1 MDPNNDF
8 LPQEYEVPSS
18 NGNYA
23 KLEKGENRFRI
34 LSKPIIGWLDW
45 KDKKPL
51 RFAFNAKPEKA
62 VDASKPIKHFWAFVV
77 WNYKLE
83 QIQVLEITQKGLQNG
98 IAALNKDPDW
108 GSPFKYDIKIDR
120 TGDDKNNTEYA
131 LKPVPHKEVSD
142 AVKEA
147 YLAKPCNLQ
156 KLFTGDDPFGDAP
169 QQQSQ
174 TSAPPPVVDKP
185 IETAAPVV
193 VADPNAKPKDLPF

>member
-1 MDPNNDF
+1 MEPNNDF
-8 LPQEYEVPSS
+8 LPEGYDVPAS
-18 NGNYA
+18 NANYA

-51 RFAFNAKPEKA
+51 RFAFNQKPEKA

-83 QIQVLEITQKGLQNG
+83 IIQVLEVTQKGIQNS
-98 IAALNKDPDW
+98 IAALSKDPDW

-120 TGDDKNNTEYA
+120 TGEDKNTTEYA
-131 LKPVPHKEVSD
+131 IKPVPHKELTEQ
-142 AVKEA
+142 VKEA

-156 KLFTGDDPFGDAP
+156 KLFTGEDPFEGATP
-169 QQQSQ
+169 KEN
-174 TSAPPPVVDKP
+174 TPPPPPPVVEEPKQEVVTGKP
-185 IETAAPVV
+185 G
-193 VADPNAKPKDLPF
+193 DDLPF